1 MDQGLERHSLHRNWH
16 PGEQAMNAMDRAAAD
31 LIRAVERAAW
41 VTIDVLTDGEGW
53 WLARAMVDGEETATG
68 YTTRTI
74 ENASGDSKLSAVC
87 KLAMK
92 LQPRSTANLDAL
104 IEAARAPLE
113 APGKSIP
120 EYPELEMV

>member
-1 MDQGLERHSLHRNWH
+1 
-16 PGEQAMNAMDRAAAD
+16 MNAMDRAAAV

>member
-1 MDQGLERHSLHRNWH
+1 
-16 PGEQAMNAMDRAAAD
+16 MNAMDRAAAD

-113 APGKSIP
+113 ALSKSIP